1 MCAIRSL
8 VCTAPLLSLLA
19 AAPLAGAQGVGSGV
33 KTGFLH
39 SSMVSSSVLD
49 SGSGWMAGLFIGG
62 NRSGPVGVMT
72 EFNILSTNTTGTA
85 TYHLQ
90 IPAMLRINIGL
101 SSVGVP
107 RALVYGIAGP
117 ALHLTLGNDLRDVR
131 GVEDIESID
140 TSVVIGIGVEI
151 ARFIVEVRG
160 TRGLRNL
167 ATQAEQLELKST
179 TFALLAGLRFN

>member
-19 AAPLAGAQGVGSGV
+19 VAPLAGAQGVGSGV

-62 NRSGPVGVMT
+62 NRSGPIGLT
-72 EFNILSTNTTGTA
+72 SEFNILSTNTTGTA

-90 IPAMLRINIGL
+90 VPVMLRLNIGL
-101 SSVGVP
+101 SSVGV
-107 RALVYGIAGP
+107 RRTLVYGIAGP
-117 ALHLTLGNDLRDVR
+117 ALRDVR
-131 GVEDIESID
+131 GVDDIERID

-167 ATQAEQLELKST
+167 ATQAEQLDLKST